1 MADIPMMFRAQIPDR
16 GKIQYAGNYKPAAQW
31 VDEWLKGCPPTPKS
45 LNESEPI
52 WKRQVSQPVV
62 KMPKFGTHV
71 KTADYQ
77 ICWRLVTNSG
87 QDEGVIRPVIGAKG
101 LPFFPGSSM
110 KGAFWRACPPEER
123 MKYCGGEITQRGEKR
138 TKPGILR
145 FHGGYPINM
154 TWADRD
160 RLVDVVHGQQPYQIM
175 RSNANHTANVQISL
189 YQPKFRFGI
198 SSSVIPD
205 KDPEWNH
212 IWHIWEQ
219 ALAKGIGSRVSA
231 GYGYVDKINQDSS
244 ITPLEDGDRILL
256 SVHLKGQGLT
266 SQLLTKDEDNIGIP
280 EFRPNMFKAALRGH
294 TLRLLGGLTNQRD
307 EQGQRN
313 EQGPL
318 IAEVLTNK
326 LWGGIDG
333 GAIVGLVGIN
343 FQTTSENLQLKD
355 HYYTPRNREISMST
369 YDLKQGQL
377 DLLKANEVSPE
388 LKIFLSYLV
397 RFTLLLSG
405 FGKSWRRVDHRLF
418 YSAYFDNN
426 DKAMIGCHW
435 EILPASKKLYI
446 STNNLDLGNVTKFL
460 NDTQDKAR
468 AWMCSESY
476 EPNGYIENWREAWH
490 PDNVQVWG
498 RLAKNKKDSL
508 AVHWFHG
515 PYLGSQSIKLSELTG
530 WSSRNDRTPKTKIGR
545 IWHRM
550 YPRYVKTKDGRTVR
564 YKDEYVELLTLFPDE
579 STTTEQFLTFL
590 QAQAEPIDSSNFR
603 KLWGGED

>member
-16 GKIQYAGNYKPAAQW
+16 GKIQYAGNYKPAVQW
-31 VDEWLKGCPPTPKS
+31 VDEWLKGCPPTPKPID
-45 LNESEPI
+45 ESEPR

-62 KMPKFGTHV
+62 KMPKFGAHV
-71 KTADYQ
+71 KTGDYQ

-123 MKYCGGEITQRGEKR
+123 MKYCGGEITERGEKR

-145 FHGGYPINM
+145 FHGGYPIDM
-154 TWADRD
+154 AWGDRD
-160 RLVDVVHGQQPYQIM
+160 RLVDVVHGQQPYQVM

-198 SSSVIPD
+198 SSGAIPD
-205 KDPEWNH
+205 RDPEWNH
-212 IWHIWEQ
+212 IWNIWEK
-219 ALAKGIGSRVSA
+219 ALANGMGSRVSA
-231 GYGYVDKINQDSS
+231 GYGYVEKINQDGL
-244 ITPLEDGDRILL
+244 ITQIEDRDRILL

-294 TLRLLGGLTNQRD
+294 TLRLLGGITNQR
-307 EQGQRN
+307 N
-313 EQGPL
+313 EKDQL

-343 FQTTSENLQLKD
+343 FQATDDNLQFKPHL
-355 HYYTPRNREISMST
+355 YTPGRREIPIST
-369 YDLKQGQL
+369 YNLKEGQI
-377 DLLKANEVSPE
+377 DLLKVNVVSSE
-388 LKIFLSYLV
+388 LEKFLSYLV

-405 FGKSWRRVDHRLF
+405 FGKSWRRVDHSLF
-418 YSAYFDNN
+418 YPSYFNN
-426 DKAMIGCHW
+426 RDKPMIGCHW
-435 EILPASKKLYI
+435 EILPASEKLYVR
-446 STNNLDLGNVTKFL
+446 TNSSELGNVTKFL
-460 NDTQDKAR
+460 QEIQEKAI
-468 AWMCSESY
+468 AWMRSEGY
-476 EPNGYIENWREAWH
+476 EPNGYVRNWREAWH
-490 PDNVQVWG
+490 PDKVQVWG
-498 RLAKNKKDSL
+498 RIAKNKKDSL
-508 AVHWFHG
+508 AVHWFHSA
-515 PYLGSQSIKLSELTG
+515 YIDTQSIKLSELTG

-550 YPRYVKTKDGRTVR
+550 YPRYVKTKDGRSLR
-564 YKDEYVELLTLFPDE
+564 NKDEYVELLTIFPDD

-590 QAQAEPIDSSNFR
+590 QEQADTSDYSKFR